1 MEPNSLQDTYTN
13 SVVHRFVLNS
23 TFQTWQIT
31 FMHGI
36 YAGKWSTHWII
47 NSFLSW
53 FIYRYVVRQACIIFV
68 EVRKPLDYK
77 LSSFSWR
84 VSNPL
89 FFTKHYR
96 CVVLHASCPM
106 GPPNNCHQVQS
117 GNWPFKIRPKKK
129 KSKRGFGWDLF
140 LSWFERGYPSV
151 QAESTVILCY
161 RTIDKW
167 IHKEFYSNSMGKR
180 YD

>member
-1 MEPNSLQDTYTN
+1 MYTN
-13 SVVHRFVLNS
+13 SVLHRFVLNS
-23 TFQTWQIT
+23 TFQIGQIT

-68 EVRKPLDYK
+68 EVKKLLDYK

-117 GNWPFKIRPKKK
+117 GNGPFKIRPKKK
-129 KSKRGFGWDLF
+129 GLREASVGTFFCRG
-140 LSWFERGYPSV
+140 LSVG
-151 QAESTVILCY
+151 IHLCKL
-161 RTIDKW
+161 RAQWSFVT
-167 IHKEFYSNSMGKR
+167 GL
-180 YD
+180 